1 MTALLARLRS
11 WFGRS
16 RSTVLPRA
24 GIRVNVPRSVM
35 HRLRVA
41 TRPTATNREPL
52 AFLLVRYASEEVRDV
67 VVAFAVLPFAD
78 EAYVDGDAG
87 ANFDTR
93 WSMSVANEEIRRN
106 AACCRHIYMAG
117 QGVRLSAT
125 WIRRRTFMSWR
136 RSPMAS
142 RWHPTARSSSATTTR
157 WPSSPSRGACEARG
171 SWLSPIGS
179 AIWMHHD

>member
-106 AACCRHIYMAG
+106 AGVLLAHLHGGTGRPAFSHVDQETNIHVMAPLSY
-117 QGVRLSAT
+117 GVEVAPYGAIVLSNDDEMAVVAVKGRLRSA
-125 WIRRRTFMSWR
+125 RVVVVADR
-136 RSPMAS
+136 
-142 RWHPTARSSSATTTR
+142 
-157 WPSSPSRGACEARG
+157 
-171 SWLSPIGS
+171 IGHMD
-179 AIWMHHD
+179 AP